1 MGLYFCYFIWVHKFT
16 TYLTEWRILMVPD
29 AAFIWQFASCG
40 YNFRAKIHSFVVS
53 KTRPNATR
61 TVLVT
66 AARLCVRA
74 AAWRRCF
81 IANYWLGY
89 YLCMYPFPGRSLY
102 CCGRAVDGVMMALSE
117 YKWSIKHAQ
126 REQKYSMYVLDSQGV
141 EH

>member
-1 MGLYFCYFIWVHKFT
+1 MKNFDGPGCRIH
-16 TYLTEWRILMVPD
+16 LTIRQLRT
-29 AAFIWQFASCG
+29 
-40 YNFRAKIHSFVVS
+40 RAITFVQKS
-53 KTRPNATR
+53 TRLLSAKADRMPLLR
-61 TVLVT
+61 ELFWSPL

-126 REQKYSMYVLDSQGV
+126 RENKSTVCVLDSQGV